1 MRHRSPILTV
11 TPVVLVAAV
20 LFLWGCKKTVHGL
33 DIGNVAYTRAHTLV
47 RSAPEA
53 SARTVLSVGPN
64 VQVRIAERSGGY
76 SRVTVDDGRVAGWVE
91 TSALTDAPVSEAT
104 APAAPQKTG
113 QARPVG
119 KKAKPA
125 APESADKTPEQAAPA
140 PETVATPPRAEEP
153 AETAAPAKAQDSGQG
168 GLLSPREAQAAPPP
182 VEQAPAAPPVPPP
195 AKGKQAR
202 PEAFDP
208 F

>member
-104 APAAPQKTG
+104 APAAP
-113 QARPVG
+113 
-119 KKAKPA
+119 
-125 APESADKTPEQAAPA
+125 ESADKTPEQAAPA